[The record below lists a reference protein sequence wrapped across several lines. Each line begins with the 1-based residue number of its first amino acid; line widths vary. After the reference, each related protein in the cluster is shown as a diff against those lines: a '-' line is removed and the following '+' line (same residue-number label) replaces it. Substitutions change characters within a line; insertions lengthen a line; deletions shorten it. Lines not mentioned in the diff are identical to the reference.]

1 MEVKS
6 YILNPTIEDL
16 EQFRRK
22 ELFAI
27 IKSLEIEVKATST
40 NKILKE
46 RIILYYINEGIFEE
60 KYLSLIT
67 PDVELEQA
75 EYLLRVRELELKENE
90 SREQIRLREI

>member
-16 EQFRRK
+16 EQFKRK

-40 NKILKE
+40 NKILKK
-46 RIILYYINEGIFEE
+46 R
-60 KYLSLIT
+60 
-67 PDVELEQA
+67 
-75 EYLLRVRELELKENE
+75 
-90 SREQIRLREI
+90 